1 MNKKFSATVGLYVA
15 IYNLFVH
22 LLSILGIMDD

>member
-1 MNKKFSATVGLYVA
+1 MATMRLYLD

-22 LLSILGIMDD
+22 LLNLLLVLAGQRE